1 VTDCF
6 AVHDVGRAI
15 DPMPVRTKSMGGIQ
29 IGIGYALYEDVAID
43 RATGRMRCERLSG
56 QPGY

>member
-1 VTDCF
+1 
-6 AVHDVGRAI
+6 
-15 DPMPVRTKSMGGIQ
+15 MPVRTKSMGGIQ